1 MRTSAG
7 ASATISLPVVNVV
20 DATRNTQQIRPS
32 RNGKRRAVVL
42 AIVQGL
48 IVAHIVLWLVGKRHN
63 WFGGETLTP
72 VEPSESME
80 FVRNGV
86 VNAGLIFFSLALLS
100 TLVLGRWFCGWGC
113 HVVLLQ
119 DLCGWMM
126 KKLGVRPKPFRSR
139 VLIYVPLLLALYMF
153 IWPAVYRWGVLPLQ
167 SWLATQTSIV
177 NPPPPISPWTIHA
190 ELTTPDFW
198 KTFAGPVIAV
208 PFLLICGFATVY
220 FLGAKGFCTYGC
232 PYGGFFAPLDKLS
245 PGRIRVTDA
254 CEGCGHCTAVCTSN
268 VRVHE
273 EVREYGM
280 VVDPGCMKCLD
291 CVSVCPNEALYFGF
305 GSPAVARGAARNE
318 APKRKYDLTL
328 REEVAFAGVFA
339 LTFFCTRGVYGLV
352 PMLMAVGIAGCVTFL
367 AWKSWRLMC
376 DANATFHRWQ
386 LKWRGSMQ
394 RPGWVLASST
404 VILLLLVLHSG
415 AVKALNAAAQW
426 HDDRVVASADDVL
439 SRQLSEVSDNERTHA
454 ARAIAWYQ
462 RASAMGSGGIGLSG
476 AAQGGTDVRM
486 AWLLCV
492 LGNHAQAEMLLR
504 DSLARSE
511 NEGVAA
517 ALAMLLRTSGDPTK
531 VSEAIELY
539 ERSLKHHST
548 WTMMLTEY
556 EPWAIAQGRIDEVA
570 AIHRARLDVHA
581 FDRVSLRGLTIVLL
595 QNGRF
600 DEGLAAAR
608 RWVNAQP
615 RLAEAHRWN
624 AAGLAAIGAEDQA
637 ISAMQQAVRFAHRD
651 DTLNRELL
659 AQMLDAVGRT
669 QEAAAVRSQVK
680 P

>member
-1 MRTSAG
+1 MRTSAKP
-7 ASATISLPVVNVV
+7 ASTISLPVVA
-20 DATRNTQQIRPS
+20 DTHAATGGQRIRPS
-32 RNGKRRAVVL
+32 RNGKRRAIVL

-48 IVAHIVLWLVGKRHN
+48 IIAHIILWLVGRRYN

-80 FVRNGV
+80 FVRNGM

-100 TLVLGRWFCGWGC
+100 TLILGRWFCGWGC

-126 KKLGVRPKPFRSR
+126 KKVGVRPKPFRSR
-139 VLIYVPLLLALYMF
+139 LLIYVPLLLALYMF
-153 IWPAVYRWGVLPLQ
+153 IWPAVYRWGVLPTQ
-167 SWLATQTSIV
+167 AWLATRTTIV
-177 NPPPPISPWTIHA
+177 QAPNPISPWRLHA

-232 PYGGFFAPLDKLS
+232 PYGGFFAPLDKFS

-291 CVSVCPNEALYFGF
+291 CVSVCPNDALYFGF
-305 GSPAVARGAARNE
+305 GSPAVAKGDARNE
-318 APKRKYDLTL
+318 PPKRKYDLTL
-328 REEVAFAGVFA
+328 REELVFAGVFA

-352 PMLMAVGIAGCVTFL
+352 PMLMAVGIAGCMTFIS
-367 AWKSWRLMC
+367 WKTWRLLR
-376 DANATFHRWQ
+376 DANVTFHRWQ
-386 LKWRGSMQ
+386 LKLRGSL
-394 RPGWVLASST
+394 RPSGWVLALST
-404 VILLLLVLHSG
+404 TILLALVLHSG
-415 AVKALNAAAQW
+415 AFKVFNAVAQW
-426 HDDRVVASADDVL
+426 QDDRVIASADDVL
-439 SRQLSEVSDNERTHA
+439 GRRLHEVTDDERGHA
-454 ARAIAWYQ
+454 ASAVAWYR
-462 RASAMGSGGIGLSG
+462 RASSIGSGGIGLSN
-476 AAQGGTDVRM
+476 AAQGGADVRM

-492 LGNHAQAEMLLR
+492 QGAFEHAEQLLR
-504 DSLARSE
+504 ESLARSE

-517 ALAMLLRTSGDPTK
+517 ALAMLLRTSSETAK
-531 VSEAIELY
+531 VGEAIELY
-539 ERSLKHHST
+539 ERSLMRHST
-548 WTMMLTEY
+548 WTMMLSEY
-556 EPWAIAQGRIDEVA
+556 EPWALSLGRVNEVA
-570 AIHRARLDVHA
+570 AIHRARLDAHA
-581 FDRVSLRGLTIVLL
+581 FDRISLRGLTIVLL
-595 QNGRF
+595 QHSRF

-608 RWVNAQP
+608 RWVSAQP

-624 AAGLAAIGAEDQA
+624 AAGLAAIGAEEQA
-637 ISAMQQAVRFAHRD
+637 IAAMRLAVRYSDRN

-659 AQMLDAVGRT
+659 AQMLEAVGRT
-669 QEAAAVRSQVK
+669 QEAAAVRAQMSR
-680 P
+680 